1 MERCRKAL
9 NKLLYP
15 GALVTLPGMLVSVLL
30 LVWVFRYGREDTPA
44 AYTAYVFSAYITVAL
59 CLQLPKMVKKTKAL
73 LHRSSLIH
81 RYLKDLPFRMHVS
94 LYLSLGINL
103 LYAVLKSFLGL
114 YYSSAWFISFGVYY
128 ALLALMRFLLLRHA
142 RRNAF
147 GAELVQEHKR
157 CRLCGIF
164 LLLMNAALSGVV
176 VLMVREDQGFE
187 YPGYLI
193 YVVAM
198 YAFYATISALVNM
211 VRFRKYQSPV
221 LTAAKAVSFA
231 AALVSLLSLET
242 AMLSQ
247 FGREDM
253 VFRRLMTGATGAG
266 VCCIVLAMAIY
277 MTAAATVRLNKMK
290 KEGDRNGK

>member
-1 MERCRKAL
+1 MERCRKLL

-15 GALVTLPGMLVSVLL
+15 GIIVTLPGSLISAVLL
-30 LVWVFRYGREDTPA
+30 VYVFCYGHEDTPA
-44 AYTAYVFSAYITVAL
+44 AYAAYGFSAYITVTL
-59 CLQLPKMVKKTKAL
+59 CVQIPGMVKKTKAL
-73 LHRSSLIH
+73 LHSNHLTH
-81 RYLKDLPFRMHVS
+81 RYLTDLPFRMHIS

-114 YYSSAWFISFGVYY
+114 YYGSAWFISFGVYY
-128 ALLALMRFLLLRHA
+128 ALLALMRFMLLRHA

-147 GAELVQEHKR
+147 GAELVQEHRR

-164 LLLMNAALSGVV
+164 LLLMNIALSGVV
-176 VLMVREDQGFE
+176 VMMVRNDEGFE

-193 YVVAM
+193 YVMAM

-211 VRFRKYQSPV
+211 VKFRKYQSPV
-221 LTAAKAVSFA
+221 LSAAKAVSFA

-247 FGREDM
+247 FGDGDLLL
-253 VFRRLMTGATGAG
+253 RRLMTGATGAG
-266 VCCIVLAMAIY
+266 VCTVVLAMAVY
-277 MTAAATVRLNKMK
+277 MIAAATVRLKNMEQ
-290 KEGDRNGK
+290 EGNQNGK